1 MFTLLAADI
10 ADRFIIMLWPMI
22 RISALLL
29 VAPVLSISA
38 VTLRIR
44 IIFAFVLTWLIYPLL
59 DWPRLDPTTA
69 FGLVEVFNQA
79 AIGLLMGLML
89 QIASAALV
97 VAGQAIAG
105 SMGLAMAN
113 MMDPNFGNVPVI
125 AQLLVIMGSLIFLGL
140 GGHLL
145 LLQLLLESFRLL
157 PIGTSLLSLD
167 ALGHLIAWSSMMFMG
182 GVLLALPVLVILLA
196 VNIGLGVVTRAAPTL
211 NIFAVGF
218 PAMIIAGFLI
228 LYASMSSIAARIQ
241 WLWMS
246 GFSQIRMILGIE

>member
-69 FGLVEVFNQA
+69 FGLIEVFNQA

-89 QIASAALV
+89 QIVSAALI

-105 SMGLAMAN
+105 SMGLAMAS

-140 GGHLL
+140 GGA
-145 LLQLLLESFRLL
+145 SF
-157 PIGTSLLSLD
+157 
-167 ALGHLIAWSSMMFMG
+167 ALA
-182 GVLLALPVLVILLA
+182 
-196 VNIGLGVVTRAAPTL
+196 T
-211 NIFAVGF
+211 
-218 PAMIIAGFLI
+218 
-228 LYASMSSIAARIQ
+228 AARELQALTDRHVIAKLGCAGASHCLVVDDVYG
-241 WLWMS
+241 WRTS
-246 GFSQIRMILGIE
+246 GLARFGYFARCQHWARCCDACGPLT

>member
-69 FGLVEVFNQA
+69 FGLIEVFNQA

-89 QIASAALV
+89 QIVSAALI

-105 SMGLAMAN
+105 SMGLAMAS
-113 MMDPNFGNVPVI
+113 MIDPNFGNVPVI

-196 VNIGLGVVTRAAPTL
+196 VNIGLGVVTRAAPSL

-241 WLWMS
+241 WLWMA